1 MAQFDVYPNPNPASR
16 ERVPFVVNVQ
26 SDLLEQLPSRLV
38 MPLSRVGLGKGAPR
52 RLARTFEVKG
62 ENLALMA
69 HLAAPVD
76 ARLLKKAVAS
86 LAAERHEFADAMD
99 AVLSGI

>member
-16 ERVPFVVNVQ
+16 DRVPFVVNVQ

-62 ENLALMA
+62 EILALLA

-76 ARLLKKAVAS
+76 A
-86 LAAERHEFADAMD
+86 AAERHEFADAMD
-99 AVLSGI
+99 AVLSGV